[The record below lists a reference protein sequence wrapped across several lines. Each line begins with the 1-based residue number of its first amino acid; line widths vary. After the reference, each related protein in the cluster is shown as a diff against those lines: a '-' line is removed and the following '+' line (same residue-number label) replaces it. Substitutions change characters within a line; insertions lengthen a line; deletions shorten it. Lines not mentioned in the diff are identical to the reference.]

1 MPYAN
6 NKISVIVE
14 DQLPGFVRDDHNNFV
29 QFVKSYYEF
38 LELVNPPIDMPL
50 RFDNPDELV
59 YNQYNQYGPGPF
71 VVGEVIEQKA
81 NDTDPT
87 IVTASA
93 TVYAFETTRTTK
105 TVVVTSIG
113 GTTGKFIRNKEIVG
127 TIPYGYSDDGT
138 PKFTKYWPEVD
149 LEQSPTGALQAS
161 YDVSNLRDLDLMTD
175 QYIEFIQ
182 REIATGFPT
191 NFADE
196 IDKRTA
202 LKNLRDFYQSKGTE
216 NSFKLLFR
224 LVFNED
230 IELYLPREDM
240 LRASVGE
247 YSKRITIRST
257 LITTDDETGEARSEA
272 DIVGQEIVGER
283 SGATAIVEKAQRI
296 IYAGAAFTE
305 IDISDKVGTF
315 ESGEL
320 LRVSYVDAI
329 TNEPVNIRTTSY
341 GLVDSITITD
351 GGSNYAVG
359 DRLTVTDSTGVGV
372 IAQVSQV
379 NETTGAVTGIEILD
393 PGYNF
398 TTAPDVSLDVPH
410 NGDAGSIRF
419 AAGPLETLLDYKFEV
434 TDTANSFFAESDNR
448 GASSNTGA
456 VGNDIYE
463 VNGATVFKPHE
474 VDANSFSNFVTIP
487 GEKEGLQAWWKFDTY
502 PTAQDNIKINTLDG
516 TFGDGNDPVAN
527 TQNQS
532 YWGPRV
538 GDSVFRVDP
547 RTDAFGYGP
556 LNPLTTQEIP
566 SQNALASN
574 TYLSAGLVG
583 FKPLIIDS
591 SGNGRHAWVQTANVL
606 PIAAGFTGR
615 ANVFVRGAFTSNG
628 IYQDETAATVTT
640 ANSWVNGPD
649 QTDQESL
656 GGVVLRAHDDLRN
669 ANTQTWV
676 LWYYPYGELGYF
688 SGTYQNDTAWRD
700 FDSEN
705 ASFDGNTAPNII
717 SRDWESYWAIQ
728 ANTTSTASSDYHDV
742 LLTFQGATFD
752 NGNPVSHSQVAN
764 TTGHYPGS
772 DAGTLNSGG
781 GSLRAQTWNM
791 IAMSIDHTAGV
802 GNVFFY
808 NTYDGFHSSNGFS
821 IPTTQDA
828 NTTSAGGW
836 PTLDGDTQGR
846 AVVLGAASASANG
859 DSNGL
864 EQNPATSAHGRF
876 AEVRYYDQALNEQQI
891 THLFKNPGGRFD
903 KTLTGDW
910 AIVNPDV
917 SGNTATA
924 VIYDGTEESYVV
936 RVGRGEGS
944 TGLQLIYNE
953 DIEFDANAHYKMTV
967 KANNSVGNSS
977 NVQFGLVGVSN
988 NGADLI
994 GYDGSN
1000 DWDKVQ
1006 PIVQS
1011 GTLTNGWIEK
1021 TAVFGGNTS
1030 QSGWSD
1036 DGSGNDG
1043 TENYTWDE
1051 PAKLHGDSTLATSNT
1066 TTFRPVLRWDSWSSG
1081 ESTDI
1086 EYVKI
1091 EAQRPA
1097 KLTATVAGEFSWA
1110 GSITGDAGKLSSSA
1124 INEWVPKHLSD
1135 NSFYQTYSYVIRSG
1149 LSIDRYK
1156 DLVDRLVHTSGKRLF
1171 GEVDWVSPVSIKPA
1185 ASSFV
1190 DSILQLFVD
1199 FYGGSESLLI
1209 GEEEEW
1215 DARSLKGDIA
1225 IKSDF
1230 GLYDLPD
1237 LPFDLD
1243 LAHGEFDILHK
1254 YDPEYQPD
1262 IVIDFTGATMTGAN
1276 DQFANLDPNVN
1287 NSEDDAYQY
1296 WISSWGTFESTS
1308 DGVKVYRNPAID
1320 RPDGFAPP
1328 FSYISSGGDRQT
1340 GVGSYSFNGA
1350 DYPYVRILMRKLEGT
1365 NGYWSGNMFYGIEGN
1380 DSYDPNRNLPYY
1392 AFTNGSEVIE
1402 EPHWTSDFQWVTWDM
1417 RRNATW
1423 NSGIVTDLRFD
1434 FERNWPSGFAGSGLY
1449 DRINRGQD
1457 GEFSDSVFEI
1467 KRIEILSNS
1476 AYRYGSAGPAW
1487 IAWDQSPSDNPY
1499 AKTHYSTKN
1508 LPDPTFATSNTATR
1522 PTKDT
1527 LIWEVT
1533 GAYSRLVT
1541 SYEEEYDAIKAGG
1554 DLVYDFTSTPSFP
1567 ASYAGAEVTAF
1578 EWSSVPYLSPQTR
1591 WTGIN
1596 STLTWETSDP
1606 DSDGYI
1612 VHKHDGVFSSG
1623 SQRVAYIVTS
1633 QTPGSFGTNIIG
1645 KQVKTVRI
1653 RMKRTSD
1660 TTPDDAVWTGRMYWG
1675 LGYDGPDTNADGNVL
1690 PNDYPYVG
1698 LGAQSINT
1706 SQPATWGSDWHDVD
1720 WDVST
1725 EWEDVNNIGDIRFDF
1740 DATIAEGSTSPN
1752 IYYIESITFIMKD
1765 QNVLALDGHYHAADD
1780 QNDGLHWQTDQ
1791 GLPLNIDSSKYRYV
1805 RMKVRRIGPGGYG
1818 EVTQFG
1824 NGRDDEDP
1832 LLELTEVNTSDWLG
1846 ACQAE
1851 TTDNMGANL
1860 YRANQGVGLGA
1871 NTIPQPST
1879 LIVPAGSDPD
1889 TKSPWHILE
1898 WDMHQVGAGG
1908 DITREIFATKN
1919 IGWLG
1924 ITLTGNPIEDIE
1936 KFEIDWIQVDDGTKY
1951 PRGSHQWPI
1960 GRTDQVADLLGF
1972 RNQYNDGSGVG
1983 GNANTLYVNSSWD
1996 YSTRP
2001 MGQFSA
2007 RVSTPGASE
2016 IKFAETGANNATVVY
2031 ISTSAMKV
2039 WASSGGATA
2048 ETMKPLVTTAES
2060 HVFRASA
2067 NTANA
2072 TDWILSTQLYANND
2086 LYNYDMMSDSSS
2098 TANFT
2103 PVTLELTDNDTLFV
2117 GHLYHEDARSP
2128 GTQYFVDPADQ
2139 TTDDPRPFMLFHYQ
2153 PFANTEPFD
2162 QYGTSNTYTSELVL
2176 FGNTSAISSG
2186 GESVEVSGHG
2196 FRSDMTGVP
2205 LFTFGDRSH
2214 LNSIDTMINYRGHHF
2229 TVGRGSQNVLL
2240 TKPAPGKSRDGTDAE
2255 VLPLV
2260 LGEDPRVLDV
2270 PYADGLSVVRT
2281 GPDRS
2286 STIGVESFEIANTLT
2301 LDTSGTALGEW
2312 NPHAIIEGPKG
2323 SFFVACNNYTL
2334 GSDTVYCYHI
2344 VPTQNVSTGEITALT
2359 VAPVYANTA
2368 HTSDLFQGCTGMAID
2383 NLDPPNFYYATA
2395 NTIHKIEPKG
2405 YSYEIGDTKM
2415 TELLDS
2421 SDTAWDALHGTGSY
2435 FPPLGGYSTVATTT
2449 PTTYP
2454 ISSNEYL
2461 MEGTYCRMKVDRY
2474 NRLFLRGRA
2483 NVYLYDTNTDELSVA
2498 YAPQENQTDIDTAT
2512 ELNANYDAIGIY
2524 DFDVEPETGELVFLI
2539 GDDVDGDVMV
2549 GSVRPNTS
2557 LSYTAGG
2564 DQLVQTIIQPA
2575 LTAGRYETAIPSG
2588 IGTLT
2593 RFASS
2598 AGAKIRIRKRKDDGQ
2613 TD

>member
-50 RFDNPDELV
+50 RFESPDELV
-59 YNQYNQYGPGPF
+59 YNLNNQYGAGPF
-71 VVGEVIEQKA
+71 VVGEVIEQRA

-127 TIPYGYSDDGT
+127 ATSGI
-138 PKFTKYWPEVD
+138 KYWSEVD
-149 LEQSPTGALQAS
+149 LEQAPTGALQAS

-182 REIATGFPT
+182 REIASGFPT

-230 IELYLPREDM
+230 IELYLPSEDM

-247 YSKRITIRST
+247 YSKRITLRSG
-257 LITTDDETGEARSEA
+257 LITRDARDKNIPRSEA
-272 DIVGQEIVGER
+272 DIVGREIVGEQ

-296 IYAGAAFTE
+296 VYAGAAFTE

-320 LRVSYVDAI
+320 LRVSYADAI
-329 TNEPVNIRTTSY
+329 TNEPVNIIVGSY
-341 GLVDSITITD
+341 GMVDSITITD

-379 NETTGAVTGIEILD
+379 NETTGAVTDIEILD

-398 TTAPDVSLDVPH
+398 TTAPDVTLDAPH
-410 NGDAGSIRF
+410 SGDAGSIRF
-419 AAGPLETLLDYKFEV
+419 ATGPLDSLLDYKFEV

-502 PTAQDNIKINTLDG
+502 PIAQDNIKINTLDG

-527 TQNQS
+527 TENQG

-547 RTDAFGYGP
+547 RTAAFGYGP
-556 LNPLTTQEIP
+556 LNPLATQEVP
-566 SQNALASN
+566 SQNALTSN
-574 TYLSAGLVG
+574 SYLSAGLVG

-606 PIAAGFTGR
+606 STAAGFTGR

-628 IYQDETAATVTT
+628 IYQDETVATITT

-649 QTDQESL
+649 QTNQESL

-688 SGTYQNDTAWRD
+688 SGTYQNDSEWAE
-700 FDSEN
+700 FDSED
-705 ASFDGNTAPNII
+705 ASFNGNTAPNII
-717 SRDWESYWAIQ
+717 SRDWESYWSIQ
-728 ANTTSTASSDYHDV
+728 ANTTGTATSDYHDV

-791 IAMSIDHTAGV
+791 IAMSIDHTSGV

-828 NTTSAGGW
+828 NTTSAGSW
-836 PTLDGDTQGR
+836 PTLNGTTEGR

-876 AEVRYYDQALNEQQI
+876 AEVRYYDQALDEQQI

-903 KTLTGDW
+903 KMLTGDW

-924 VIYDGTEESYVV
+924 VVYDDTEESYVV
-936 RVGRGEGS
+936 RVGCDDTS
-944 TGLQLIYNE
+944 TGLQLIYNK

-967 KANNSVGNSS
+967 KVNNSAGNLS

-1011 GTLTNGWIEK
+1011 GTLTDGWVEK

-1043 TENYTWDE
+1043 TENYTWNA

-1066 TTFRPVLRWDSWSSG
+1066 TTFRPVLRWDGWSSG

-1086 EYVKI
+1086 EYIKI

-1097 KLTATVAGEFSWA
+1097 KLTATVAGEFAWA

-1124 INEWVPKHLSD
+1124 TNEWLPKHLSD

-1149 LSIDRYK
+1149 LSINRYK
-1156 DLVDRLVHTSGKRLF
+1156 DLVERLAHTSGKRLF
-1171 GEVDWVSPVSIKPA
+1171 GEVDWVSPVSIKPT
-1185 ASSFV
+1185 ASSFA

-1199 FYGGSESLLI
+1199 FYGGSESLLF
-1209 GEEEEW
+1209 GEDEAW
-1215 DARSLKGDIA
+1215 DSRSLKGDVA

-1243 LAHGEFDILHK
+1243 LTHGEFDILHK

-1262 IVIDFTGATMTGAN
+1262 IVVDFTGATVSGTQSQIVQLDEDINTLYGEN
-1276 DQFANLDPNVN
+1276 ANLIWRGGGVYA
-1287 NSEDDAYQY
+1287 S
-1296 WISSWGTFESTS
+1296 FEATEN
-1308 DGVKVYRNPAID
+1308 GVKVFRDPAWD
-1320 RPDGFAPP
+1320 NTDGTAIPYHSFYSTYDATNDL
-1328 FSYISSGGDRQT
+1328 SSF
-1340 GVGSYSFNGA
+1340 SFNGA

-1365 NGYWSGNMFYGIEGN
+1365 NGYWSGNLFYGIDGN
-1380 DSYDPNRNLPYY
+1380 DLPTIYGNLYP
-1392 AFTNGSEVIE
+1392 FTNGSENTE

-1423 NSGIVTDLRFD
+1423 NSGVVTDLRFD
-1434 FERNWPSGFAGSGLY
+1434 FERNTPVDPYLSTGRV
-1449 DRINRGQD
+1449 DRINEGQA
-1457 GEFSDSVFEI
+1457 GEFSDGVFEI

-1527 LIWEVT
+1527 LIWEVS

-1554 DLVYDFTSTPSFP
+1554 DLVYDFTSTPSDP
-1567 ASYAGAEVTAF
+1567 PSYAGEEVTAF

-1591 WTGIN
+1591 WSGLN

-1606 DSDGYI
+1606 DSDGYM
-1612 VHKHDGVFSSG
+1612 VHKHDGVSSSG
-1623 SQRVAYIVTS
+1623 SERFAYIVTS

-1645 KQVKTVRI
+1645 KQVETVRMRI
-1653 RMKRTSD
+1653 KRTSD
-1660 TTPDDAVWTGRMYWG
+1660 TTPDDAVWTGTMFWA
-1675 LGYDGPDTNADGNVL
+1675 LGYDGPDANEDGNVL
-1690 PNDYPYVG
+1690 PDDYPYMG
-1698 LGAQSINT
+1698 GGIQSMTT

-1725 EWEDVNNIGDIRFDF
+1725 EWEDVDNIGDIRFDF
-1740 DATIAEGSTSPN
+1740 DRNIAEGSTSPN

-1765 QNVLALDGHYHAADD
+1765 QNVLALDGHYHGPEETVPGYG
-1780 QNDGLHWQTDQ
+1780 NDGLNWQTDQ

-1832 LLELTEVNTSDWLG
+1832 LLELTEVDTSDWLG

-1860 YRANQGVGLGA
+1860 YRASQGVGLGA

-1908 DITREIFATKN
+1908 DITRDIFATKN

-1951 PRGSHQWPI
+1951 PRGNHQWPI
-1960 GRTDQVADLLGF
+1960 ARTDQVADLVGF
-1972 RNQYNDGSGVG
+1972 RNQFSDGSGVG
-1983 GNANTLYVNSSWD
+1983 GHANTLYVNSSWD

-2031 ISTSAMKV
+2031 ISM
-2039 WASSGGATA
+2039 SSTKRWLINVPIMLPGELTHG
-2048 ETMKPLVTTAES
+2048 ES
-2060 HVFRASA
+2060 HVLRASA

-2072 TDWILSTQLYANND
+2072 TDWILSTQLHANTD
-2086 LYNYDMMSDSSS
+2086 LASYNMMSDPSAQ
-2098 TANFT
+2098 ANFT

-2117 GHLYHEDARSP
+2117 GHLYHEDVPNSP
-2128 GTQYFVDPADQ
+2128 GSQYFVDPADQ
-2139 TTDDPRPFMLFHYQ
+2139 RTDDPRPFMLFHYQ
-2153 PFANTEPFD
+2153 PFANTETFG

-2186 GESVEVSGHG
+2186 GASVEVSGHG
-2196 FRSDMTGVP
+2196 FRTDVTAAPVYGLASKEHV
-2205 LFTFGDRSH
+2205 
-2214 LNSIDTMINYRGHHF
+2214 NSIDTMINYRGHHF

-2260 LGEDPRVLDV
+2260 LGEEPRVLDV

-2301 LDTSGTALGEW
+2301 LDTSGTALGDW
-2312 NPHAIIEGPKG
+2312 RPHAIIEGPKG

-2344 VPTQNVSTGEITALT
+2344 VPTQNVSTGEMTALT

-2421 SDTAWDALHGTGSY
+2421 SDTAWDALHGTGSD
-2435 FPPLGGYSTVATTT
+2435 FPPLGGYSSIVTANPGLYGNPSTHKFM
-2449 PTTYP
+2449 
-2454 ISSNEYL
+2454 

-2498 YAPQENQTDIDTAT
+2498 YAPQENQTDIDTVN
-2512 ELNANYDAIGIY
+2512 EINSSYDTLTIF

-2539 GDDVDGDVMV
+2539 GDDTDGDMIA

-2564 DQLVQTIIQPA
+2564 GQLVQTIIQPA
-2575 LTAGRYETAIPSG
+2575 LTPGRYFTAIPSG
-2588 IGTLT
+2588 IGNLN

-2598 AGAKIRIRKRKDDGQ
+2598 CGAKIRIRKRKDDGQ
-2613 TD
+2613 VD

>member
-50 RFDNPDELV
+50 RFENPDELV
-59 YNQYNQYGPGPF
+59 YNLNNQYGPGPF
-71 VVGEVIEQKA
+71 VVGEVIEQRA

-113 GTTGKFIRNKEIVG
+113 GTTGKFLRNKEIKG
-127 TIPYGYSDDGT
+127 TIPYGYDEQGN
-138 PKFTKYWPEVD
+138 PKFTKYWSDVD
-149 LEQSPTGALQAS
+149 LEQAPTGALQAS
-161 YDVSNLRDLDLMTD
+161 YDISNLRDLDLMTD

-230 IELYLPREDM
+230 IELYLPSEDM

-247 YSKRITIRST
+247 YSKRITLRSE
-257 LITTDDETGEARSEA
+257 LITEDDRADDDGRKAPRSEA
-272 DIVGQEIVGER
+272 DIVGQEIVGEQ
-283 SGATAIVEKAQRI
+283 SGAKAIVEKAQRI
-296 IYAGAAFTE
+296 RYAGAAFTE

-315 ESGEL
+315 ESGEAL
-320 LRVSYVDAI
+320 LVSYVDAI
-329 TNEPVNIRTTSY
+329 TNEPVNIRRTSY

-372 IAQVSQV
+372 IAQVSQI

-398 TTAPDVSLDVPH
+398 TTAPDVTLDGPH
-410 NGDAGSIRF
+410 SGDAGSIRF
-419 AAGPLETLLDYKFEV
+419 AAGPLDTLLDYKFDV

-502 PTAQDNIKINTLDG
+502 PIAQDNIKINTLDG

-527 TQNQS
+527 TEHQG

-538 GDSVFRVDP
+538 GDSVFRVNP
-547 RTDAFGYGP
+547 RTAAFGYGP
-556 LNPLTTQEIP
+556 LNPLATQEVP
-566 SQNALASN
+566 SQNALTSN
-574 TYLSAGLVG
+574 SYLSAGLVG

-606 PIAAGFTGR
+606 STAAGFTGR

-628 IYQDETAATVTT
+628 IYQDETAATITT

-688 SGTYQNDTAWRD
+688 SGTYQNDSEWNE

-717 SRDWESYWAIQ
+717 SRDWESYWSIQ
-728 ANTTSTASSDYHDV
+728 ANTTGTATSDYHDV

-791 IAMSIDHTAGV
+791 IAMSIDHTSGV

-828 NTTSAGGW
+828 NTTSAGDW
-836 PTLDGDTQGR
+836 PTLDGTTEGR

-876 AEVRYYDQALNEQQI
+876 AEVRYYDQSLDEQQI

-924 VIYDGTEESYVV
+924 VVYDGTEESYVV
-936 RVGRGEGS
+936 RVGSDDTS
-944 TGLQLIYNE
+944 TGLHLIFNE

-967 KANNSVGNSS
+967 KAKNSGATQTA

-988 NGADLI
+988 NGTDLI

-1011 GTLTNGWIEK
+1011 GASLGTSWVEK

-1030 QSGWSD
+1030 QSGWSN

-1066 TTFRPVLRWDSWSSG
+1066 TTFRPVLRWDDWAAD

-1097 KLTATVAGEFSWA
+1097 KLTATVAGEFAWA

-1124 INEWVPKHLSD
+1124 TNEWLPKHLSD

-1149 LSIDRYK
+1149 LSINRYK
-1156 DLVDRLVHTSGKRLF
+1156 DLVERLAHTSGKRLF
-1171 GEVDWVSPVSIKPA
+1171 GEVDWVSPVSIKPE

-1190 DSILQLFVD
+1190 DSILQLFID

-1209 GEEEEW
+1209 GEDEAW
-1215 DARSLKGDIA
+1215 DGRSLKGDVA

-1254 YDPEYQPD
+1254 YDPEYQPN
-1262 IVIDFTGATMTGAN
+1262 IVIDFTGATISGTYSQTVQLDEDINTLHGEN
-1276 DQFANLDPNVN
+1276 TNLI
-1287 NSEDDAYQY
+1287 
-1296 WISSWGTFESTS
+1296 W
-1308 DGVKVYRNPAID
+1308 R
-1320 RPDGFAPP
+1320 
-1328 FSYISSGGDRQT
+1328 
-1340 GVGSYSFNGA
+1340 GSYASFEATENGVRVFRDSAWDNTDGTAIPYYYFYSTFDSTNDLSSFSFNGA
-1350 DYPYVRILMRKLEGT
+1350 DYPYVRVLMRKLEGT
-1365 NGYWSGNMFYGIEGN
+1365 NGYWSGSMFYGIDGN
-1380 DSYDPNRNLPYY
+1380 DIPTSSGTLYP
-1392 AFTNGSEVIE
+1392 FTNGAESAD

-1423 NSGIVTDLRFD
+1423 NSGVVTDLRFD
-1434 FERNWPSGFAGSGLY
+1434 FERFWPVDAVLGSGRV
-1449 DRINRGQD
+1449 DRINEGED

-1499 AKTHYSTKN
+1499 ANTHYSTKN

-1527 LIWEVT
+1527 LIWEIT

-1554 DLVYDFTSTPSFP
+1554 DLVYDFTSTPSYP
-1567 ASYAGAEVTAF
+1567 ADYAGTEVTAF

-1591 WTGIN
+1591 WTGIH
-1596 STLTWETSDP
+1596 SVLTWETSDP

-1612 VHKHDGVFSSG
+1612 VHKHDGVSSSG
-1623 SQRVAYIVTS
+1623 DQRLAYIVTS
-1633 QTPGSFGTNIIG
+1633 QTPNSFGTNIIG
-1645 KQVKTVRI
+1645 KQVKTIRV

-1660 TTPDDAVWTGRMYWG
+1660 TTPDDAVWTGTMYWG
-1675 LGYDGPDTNADGNVL
+1675 LGYDGADSNTDGNVL

-1698 LGAQSINT
+1698 LGGQSINT

-1725 EWEDVNNIGDIRFDF
+1725 EWEDVDNIGDIRFDF
-1740 DATIAEGSTSPN
+1740 DRTIAEGSTSPN

-1780 QNDGLHWQTDQ
+1780 QNDGLNWQTNQ

-1805 RMKVRRIGPGGYG
+1805 RMKVRRVGPGGYG
-1818 EVTQFG
+1818 T
-1824 NGRDDEDP
+1824 N
-1832 LLELTEVNTSDWLG
+1832 DWIG

-1851 TTDNMGANL
+1851 TRDAEYGNVGAN
-1860 YRANQGVGLGA
+1860 YNRVEIGGTNIGA
-1871 NTIPQPST
+1871 NTISQPAT
-1879 LIVPAGSDPD
+1879 LMVPAGSSAH

-1898 WDMHQVGAGG
+1898 WDMHQVGSGVVGANNIVS
-1908 DITREIFATKN
+1908 DTFAANN

-1924 ITLTGNPIEDIE
+1924 FTLTGDPTEDTE
-1936 KFEIDWIQVDDGTKY
+1936 AFEIDWIHVDDGTKY

-1960 GRTDQVADLLGF
+1960 ARTDQVADLVGF

-1983 GNANTLYVNSSWD
+1983 GHANTLYVNSSWD

-2016 IKFAETGANNATVVY
+2016 IKFSETGANNATVVY
-2031 ISTSAMKV
+2031 VSISSTKN
-2039 WASSGGATA
+2039 WINTT
-2048 ETMKPLVTTAES
+2048 ELITPTTAES
-2060 HVFRASA
+2060 HVLRASA

-2086 LYNYDMMSDSSS
+2086 LYNYDMTSDPSGV
-2098 TANFT
+2098 ANFT
-2103 PVTLELTDNDTLFV
+2103 PVTLELTDNDTVFV
-2117 GHLYHEDARSP
+2117 GHLYHEDVPNSP
-2128 GTQYFVDPADQ
+2128 GSQYFVDPADQ
-2139 TTDDPRPFMLFHYQ
+2139 KTDDPRPFMLFHYQ
-2153 PFANTEPFD
+2153 PFANTETFE

-2186 GESVEVSGHG
+2186 GASVEVSGHG
-2196 FRSDMTGVP
+2196 FFSDATTAP
-2205 LFTFGDRSH
+2205 DYTLLSREHF
-2214 LNSIDTMINYRGHHF
+2214 NSIDTMINYRGHHF
-2229 TVGRGSQNVLL
+2229 TVGRGSQNVLM

-2260 LGEDPRVLDV
+2260 LGEEPRVLDV

-2301 LDTSGTALGEW
+2301 LDTSGTALGDW
-2312 NPHAIIEGPKG
+2312 RPHAIIEGPKG

-2344 VPTQNVSTGEITALT
+2344 VPTQNVSTGVVTSLT

-2421 SDTAWDALHGTGSY
+2421 SDTAWDALHGTGSD
-2435 FPPLGGYSTVATTT
+2435 FPPLGGYSTIATST
-2449 PTTYP
+2449 PGTYGTP
-2454 ISSNEYL
+2454 SDTGNEY
-2461 MEGTYCRMKVDRY
+2461 MMMGTYCQMKVDRY

-2483 NVYLYDTNTDELSVA
+2483 NVYIYDTNTDELSVA
-2498 YAPQENQTDIDTAT
+2498 YAPQENQTDIDTVT
-2512 ELNANYDAIGIY
+2512 HLNASYDHLSIY

-2539 GDDVDGDVMV
+2539 ATDSDNDIMV

-2564 DQLVQTIIQPA
+2564 GQLVQTIIDSDLSPGQYSTPS
-2575 LTAGRYETAIPSG
+2575 PSG
-2588 IGTLT
+2588 IGVLSKLS
-2593 RFASS
+2593 SS
-2598 AGAKIRIRKRKDDGQ
+2598 AAAKIRIRKRKDDGQ
-2613 TD
+2613 VD